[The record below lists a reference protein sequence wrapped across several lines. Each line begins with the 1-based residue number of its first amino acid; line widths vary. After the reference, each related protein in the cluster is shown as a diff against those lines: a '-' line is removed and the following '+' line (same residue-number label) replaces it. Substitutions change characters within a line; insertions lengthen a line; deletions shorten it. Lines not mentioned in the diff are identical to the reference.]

1 MDPSPGSA
9 AAWRERAA
17 QNLRAATLLAAR
29 QPELLHPAVSRIYYA
44 CFQATCAALVA
55 RGIPFGRRHGEAWRA
70 ANHVRLGLGAKL
82 YRLYSW
88 RLAADYAA
96 KRLPSDIARRIV
108 AEYAQLARELGTSE
122 AP

>member
-1 MDPSPGSA
+1 MQPPSGTA

-29 QPELLHPAVSRIYYA
+29 QPPLLHPAVSRIYYA

-55 RGIPFGRRHGEAWRA
+55 KGIRFGRTHGDAWRA
-70 ANHVRLGLGAKL
+70 ANHVRVGLGARL

-88 RLAADYAA
+88 RLAADYAV
-96 KRLPSDIARRIV
+96 KRLPDDRARRVV
-108 AEYAQLARELGTSE
+108 AECVQLARELGITD

>member
-1 MDPSPGSA
+1 MQPPPGTA

-17 QNLRAATLLAAR
+17 QNLRAAALLAAR
-29 QPELLHPAVSRIYYA
+29 QPPLLHPAVSRIYYA

-55 RGIPFGRRHGEAWRA
+55 KGIPVGRRHGEAWRA

-82 YRLYSW
+82 YRLYPW
-88 RLAADYAA
+88 RLAADYAT
-96 KRLPSDIARRIV
+96 KRLPDDRARRIV
-108 AEYAQLARELGTSE
+108 AECAQLARELGITE

>member
-29 QPELLHPAVSRIYYA
+29 QPALLHPAVSRIYYA

-55 RGIPFGRRHGEAWRA
+55 RGIPVGSRHGDAWRA
-70 ANHVRLGLGAKL
+70 ANHVRVGLETRL
-82 YRLYSW
+82 RRLYPW
-88 RLAADYAA
+88 RLAADYAT
-96 KRLPSDIARRIV
+96 RPLPPDR
-108 AEYAQLARELGTSE
+108 ARELVARYARLVRELGIPE
-122 AP
+122 ER